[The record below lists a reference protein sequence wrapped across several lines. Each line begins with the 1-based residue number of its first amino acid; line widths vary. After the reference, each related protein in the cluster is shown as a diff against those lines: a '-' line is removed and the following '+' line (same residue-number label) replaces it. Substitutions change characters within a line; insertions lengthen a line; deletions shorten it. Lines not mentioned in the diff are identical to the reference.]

1 MIDLNPRNELQWV
14 KEGRVYHAR
23 HGELSTPQA
32 FETDIVLKT
41 PDMFIK
47 VPSGIVI
54 VPLRVQVVTEV
65 TGAAIFQCVIS
76 TSTTDPGTVSNHSPF
91 TPVAQNTKFST
102 RGSKVTVYY
111 LATSTGVSA
120 TLLNIV
126 DLHRVYVPADID
138 AINENATFEQVVY
151 DPLRGRGLPT
161 VIGDNKTT
169 NDFLVYVGNGTSSTG
184 YILTS
189 WAEWEYD
196 EFYGI

>member
-47 VPSGIVI
+47 VPAGTVI
-54 VPLRVQVVTEV
+54 VPLRVQVVTEA
-65 TGAAIFQCVIS
+65 TGAEIFQCVIS
-76 TSTTDPGTVSNHSPF
+76 TSTTDPGTVSNHTAF
-91 TPVAQNTKFST
+91 TPVAQNTKFAT
-102 RGSKVTVYY
+102 RGSAVTVYY
-111 LATSTGVSA
+111 LATSTGISA
-120 TLLNIV
+120 TLANIV
-126 DLHRVYVPADID
+126 DLHRVYVETDID
-138 AINENATFEQVVY
+138 VMNETAPFEQVVY
-151 DPLRGRGLPT
+151 DPLRGRGLPA

-169 NDFLVYVGNGTSSTG
+169 NDFLVYVGNVSSSTG

-189 WAEWEYD
+189 WAEWDYD
-196 EFYGI
+196 EFYA